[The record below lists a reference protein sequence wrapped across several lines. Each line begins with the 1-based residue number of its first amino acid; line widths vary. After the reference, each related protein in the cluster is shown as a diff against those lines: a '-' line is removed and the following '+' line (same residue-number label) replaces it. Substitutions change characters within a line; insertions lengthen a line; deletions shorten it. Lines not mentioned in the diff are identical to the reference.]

1 MVSRLVPAAKH
12 PSEAPTRVV
21 PGGASHATLTYL
33 NCTPVEPWCKRMPTC
48 KTDTMSTS
56 VCNFL
61 EKLMSSIRASALAVT
76 IALAAIP
83 AVAAMSPNLIAN
95 PGNEAAL
102 VGGEIPGWTEIA
114 GSTWTQRSES
124 PDPFEGHYYFFAGA
138 NASAVLRQTIDL
150 GDFGT
155 QIDAG
160 LLGLDFSGRVRSFA
174 QSPTDTAT
182 ITLRFLDA
190 SASTL
195 NTFTSGAIANTAQW
209 QLVSSA
215 LVAPALARSVQVD
228 LVSTRNGG
236 ANNDGYFDDLHL
248 TTVSMVPEPAS
259 SALLLAGLAAT
270 VALARRRRSTRE

>member
-1 MVSRLVPAAKH
+1 M
-12 PSEAPTRVV
+12 
-21 PGGASHATLTYL
+21 
-33 NCTPVEPWCKRMPTC
+33 
-48 KTDTMSTS
+48 
-56 VCNFL
+56 F
-61 EKLMSSIRASALAVT
+61 SIRVSALAVT
-76 IALAAIP
+76 LALAAMP
-83 AVAAMSPNLIAN
+83 AVAAVSPNLIAN
-95 PGNEAAL
+95 PGNESAL
-102 VGGEIPGWTEIA
+102 TDGDIPGWKELA

-124 PDPFEGHYYFFAGA
+124 PEPFEGSFYFFAGA

-150 GDFGT
+150 SDFGT

-160 LLGLDFSGRVRSFA
+160 LLGLNFSGRVRSFL
-174 QSPTDTAT
+174 QSPADTAT
-182 ITLRFLDA
+182 ITLSFLDA

-195 NTFTSGAIANTAQW
+195 DTFTSGAIANTTEW